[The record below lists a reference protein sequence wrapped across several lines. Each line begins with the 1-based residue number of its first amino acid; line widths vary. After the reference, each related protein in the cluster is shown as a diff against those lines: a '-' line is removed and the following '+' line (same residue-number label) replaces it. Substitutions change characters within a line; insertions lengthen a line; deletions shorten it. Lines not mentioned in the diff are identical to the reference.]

1 MRKEEERV
9 APAAFGG
16 GEGGREG
23 GGEGESGFFFATEA
37 GSVASGPK
45 IFRGSLKELLA
56 AQPKPHDGERKEF
69 GSDTAAAAAAAA
81 AAKAAAKIVAHRPF
95 PQWARPYDA
104 YATKLVHRGQIEVM
118 HMDTTY
124 SVDRNGSAI
133 VELHGITKQGA
144 SVWINVHNFHPY
156 FYFRT
161 TYAHPA
167 EIIEELEKKLKS
179 TLFYD
184 KKTGGQEK
192 YIYNWSLSN
201 KKSVLG
207 FTEEFSADPTEEPE
221 KGPFTYVKVEF
232 RNPKHIRKARELLEA
247 GRLGGPHLR
256 CRHIYEAN
264 INYDLRFMVDS
275 RLNGC
280 QWFTVK
286 DIRIASSE
294 GGAEEKLSRAQIE
307 LNVYVEDIVPIEKNA
322 DHIAP
327 MRVMSFDIECIKQN
341 GESGFP
347 VAERDPVICVAFN
360 VVQEG
365 FPELRCV
372 FAWHAGIPSYNIGP
386 GISNT
391 PSAQQGVQG
400 GYSVPSAK
408 AEGLP
413 KVTSG
418 DSFKA
423 IRGLNGVEFYEY
435 SDEATMFVNIGQFI
449 RTTDPDIVT
458 GYNINGF
465 DVPYLMNRAK
475 TLGVFQGPFSD
486 LSRLIGKTCYPAA
499 TTFKSRA
506 YGTKKSFLMHMP
518 GRITVDLYQWMNREK
533 KLRSYSLN
541 AVSEE
546 FLGDKKEDVH
556 YSMIYPLYKGTDADR
571 ARIYKYCFKDTKLP
585 LDILKKLLIFTN
597 SVEMCRTVGVP
608 MRWLLEKGQQA
619 KTRSVLFRAAGP
631 AGFCVP
637 TKPPKREPYTGA
649 VVLQPKAGFYTVP
662 IVVLDFVSL
671 YPSIMQAHNLCYTTF
686 FWLKDAQR
694 LGLRYPEDYTI
705 PPGAEGSHGFVK
717 PHIRLGLLPAILES
731 ILTRRRLA
739 KTDMGNAKKAGNT
752 QLAEIMDGRQLALKI
767 TANSVYG
774 YTSANQLPLTYIAA
788 AVTAFGRDL
797 IKFTEAEIKREFN
810 ADIIYGDTD
819 SVMINFGDVTMER
832 AMELGKAASNFM
844 RPKYT
849 KPLDCAWEKCYYPFL
864 LIEKKRYA
872 GLFWTK
878 PNAHDKS
885 DYKGIE
891 VVRRDWTL
899 FCTEVLTQGL
909 HCLLNDKNIQGVID
923 CVHKACS
930 DMLTG
935 QVDIS
940 KLILSKGF
948 TKPIEEY
955 EANGVQ
961 VPVHIQVVKNAQKRD
976 AASAP
981 AVGDRVSYVITQ
993 GLRKERKSGGR
1004 GWGAISISERAE
1016 DPLFVMNNDVPLDA
1030 LWYIENQL
1038 MGPCIRLFQ
1047 VPLCVTDEE
1056 KKQLKDPEYYEKHP
1070 KETVAYKK
1078 LFVGNHMLRR
1088 VTTIRKAEPGKLT
1101 AFVARIP
1108 QCLVCHNAPARKQ
1121 TLTKGVPEGSSGNSR
1136 CGTGS
1141 STGSSFAAAK
1151 DTVGSSSGTTP
1162 GDARRGNATAGAL
1175 FEPTCGAYDCL
1186 NSIDPTPYKDSV
1198 VEKKKVME
1206 EHQGICVECQGGV
1219 TYDDILCEN
1228 RVCENWYRRFK
1239 SKKDFEDARK
1249 LLERFDI

>member
-1 MRKEEERV
+1 
-9 APAAFGG
+9 
-16 GEGGREG
+16 
-23 GGEGESGFFFATEA
+23 
-37 GSVASGPK
+37 
-45 IFRGSLKELLA
+45 
-56 AQPKPHDGERKEF
+56 
-69 GSDTAAAAAAAA
+69 
-81 AAKAAAKIVAHRPF
+81 
-95 PQWARPYDA
+95 
-104 YATKLVHRGQIEVM
+104 
-118 HMDTTY
+118 
-124 SVDRNGSAI
+124 
-133 VELHGITKQGA
+133 
-144 SVWINVHNFHPY
+144 
-156 FYFRT
+156 
-161 TYAHPA
+161 
-167 EIIEELEKKLKS
+167 
-179 TLFYD
+179 
-184 KKTGGQEK
+184 
-192 YIYNWSLSN
+192 
-201 KKSVLG
+201 
-207 FTEEFSADPTEEPE
+207 
-221 KGPFTYVKVEF
+221 
-232 RNPKHIRKARELLEA
+232 
-247 GRLGGPHLR
+247 
-256 CRHIYEAN
+256 
-264 INYDLRFMVDS
+264 
-275 RLNGC
+275 
-280 QWFTVK
+280 
-286 DIRIASSE
+286 
-294 GGAEEKLSRAQIE
+294 
-307 LNVYVEDIVPIEKNA
+307 
-322 DHIAP
+322 
-327 MRVMSFDIECIKQN
+327 
-341 GESGFP
+341 
-347 VAERDPVICVAFN
+347 
-360 VVQEG
+360 
-365 FPELRCV
+365 
-372 FAWHAGIPSYNIGP
+372 
-386 GISNT
+386 
-391 PSAQQGVQG
+391 
-400 GYSVPSAK
+400 
-408 AEGLP
+408 
-413 KVTSG
+413 
-418 DSFKA
+418 
-423 IRGLNGVEFYEY
+423 
-435 SDEATMFVNIGQFI
+435 MFVNIAQFI

-458 GYNINGF
+458 GYNINNF

-475 TLGVFQGPFSD
+475 ALGVFQGPFSD

-518 GRITVDLYQWMNREK
+518 GRITLDLYQWMNREK

-619 KTRSVLFRAAGP
+619 KTRSVLLRAAGP

-649 VVLQPKAGFYTVP
+649 VVLEPKAGFYTVP

-686 FWLKDAQR
+686 FWLKDAPR

-788 AVTAFGRDL
+788 AVTAFGRNL
-797 IKFTEAEIKREFN
+797 IKFTEAEIKREYN

-849 KPLDCAWEKCYYPFL
+849 KPLDCAWEKCYYPYL

-878 PNAHDKS
+878 PNAHDKT

-935 QVDIS
+935 RVDIS

-948 TKPIEEY
+948 TKPVEEY

-993 GLRKERKSGGR
+993 GLRKERKSGGK

-1047 VPLCVTDEE
+1047 VPLCVTEEE

-1078 LFVGNHMLRR
+1078 LFVGDHMLRR

-1108 QCLVCHNAPARKQ
+1108 QCLVCHNAPARKRA
-1121 TLTKGVPEGSSGNSR
+1121 LTEGPKKQG
-1136 CGTGS
+1136 GT
-1141 STGSSFAAAK
+1141 
-1151 DTVGSSSGTTP
+1151 
-1162 GDARRGNATAGAL
+1162 AL
-1175 FEPTCGAYDCL
+1175 FEPSCGAYDCL

-1206 EHQGICVECQGGV
+1206 EHQDICVECQGGV
-1219 TYDDILCEN
+1219 PYDDILCEN

-1239 SKKDFEDARK
+1239 SKKDYEDAQR
-1249 LLERFDI
+1249 LLERF